1 MDKLTRSC
9 VANSPKPHIN
19 NSTFLS
25 SPSTL
30 KFPSMQR
37 PSHHIILIILN
48 VMFQV
53 TEWKIV
59 GVLPL
64 RYTLWKHNA
73 HILTLT
79 FIHLSFENMGGWSP
93 VSFILTQ
100 YLSLTFNRESAQQV
114 EMEGTIAILTS
125 HVQWIQ
131 RTSGGFSMTV
141 GTLFSACTFAN
152 MSCCDGEHFFLCFG
166 LLIPY

>member
-1 MDKLTRSC
+1 M
-9 VANSPKPHIN
+9 
-19 NSTFLS
+19 
-25 SPSTL
+25 
-30 KFPSMQR
+30 
-37 PSHHIILIILN
+37 
-48 VMFQV
+48 
-53 TEWKIV
+53 

-64 RYTLWKHNA
+64 RH
-73 HILTLT
+73 T
-79 FIHLSFENMGGWSP
+79 FGEHSSHLNLHSSRICKQGGFSP
-93 VSFILTQ
+93 VGRILTQ
-100 YLSLTFNRESAQQV
+100 YLSLPVNRESAQRA

-152 MSCCDGEHFFLCFG
+152 TSCCDGEHFFLCFG